1 MNTLYLDCS
10 MGAAGDMLMAALYEL
25 LPDKEAFLQQMNRL
39 QLPGLQ
45 VAAKPSV
52 KCGIAGTH
60 ILVTIHGME
69 EEDHRE
75 HDHHDHSD
83 LPSILKQIQQT
94 PLPEAV
100 KQQACAV
107 YETLAVAEAKAH
119 GCPVSHI
126 HFHEVGTLD
135 AIADILGVCLAMH
148 MLEIG
153 RVTVSPVCIGFGE
166 VHCAHGTLPVPAP
179 ATANLL
185 EGIPCYAGDIRGELC
200 TPTGAALLRHFA
212 EAYGPMPVMTIQKTG
227 YGMGKKDF
235 PRANC
240 VRAIL
245 GQNTAENTGC
255 GPNERI
261 VELCCNLDDMTGEE
275 IGYAIEQLWQA
286 GALDVFT
293 IPIQMK
299 KQRPAVLLSCL
310 VSPQDA
316 DRMAAE
322 MLRHTSS
329 FGVRRYE
336 AARYVLQRTF
346 TEQTTACGMVT
357 MKHGEGYGT
366 VKTKAE
372 YESLA
377 HLAKSSDKTLAEI
390 RSNLK
395 QA

>member
-25 LPDKEAFLQQMNRL
+25 LPDREAFLQQMNTL

-45 VAAKPSV
+45 VAAKPTV

-60 ILVTIHGME
+60 MLVAIHGVE
-69 EEDHRE
+69 EEDHH
-75 HDHHDHSD
+75 HDHNHDHSD

-107 YETLAVAEAKAH
+107 YETLAAAEAKAH

-212 EAYGPMPVMTIQKTG
+212 DAYGPMPAMIVQSTG

-235 PRANC
+235 SRANC

-245 GQNTAENTGC
+245 GKNATDSETC

-310 VSPQDA
+310 VYPQDA
-316 DRMAAE
+316 DHMAAE
-322 MLRHTSS
+322 MLRHTST
-329 FGVRRYE
+329 FGVRRYD
-336 AARYVLQRTF
+336 AARYALQRTF
-346 TEQTTACGMVT
+346 TEQRTVWGSVT
-357 MKHGEGYGT
+357 VKHGEGYGT
-366 VKTKAE
+366 AKTKTE
-372 YESLA
+372 YESLTE
-377 HLAKSSDKTLAEI
+377 LAKSSDKPLAEV
-390 RSNLK
+390 RNSLK